1 MKKVVLFFVALLCVF
16 ATNASKK
23 GKRVYVRR
31 SARCAFASV
40 TERRSPARELVSL
53 YQEETILHVNSS
65 PDLLLTITF
74 KDEEDKVLS
83 QIEVSGEEFDVE
95 IPSDAA
101 IVEVCYNSVEL
112 VGVLY

>member
-1 MKKVVLFFVALLCVF
+1 MKKVVLIFVALLCIL

-23 GKRVYVRR
+23 GKKVYVRR

-40 TERRSPARELVSL
+40 TERRAPAREIVSL
-53 YQEETILHVNSS
+53 YQEETILHVNFS

-74 KDEEDKVLS
+74 KDEEDNILS
-83 QIEVSGEEFDVE
+83 QTEVSGEEIDVE
-95 IPSDAA
+95 IPSDAT

-112 VGVLY
+112 VGMLY